1 MRTYHA
7 QALALALGTTLLAS
21 CAADSPSAPSSE
33 RAELTLTPAPGKFRV
48 CHRPAGH
55 DAVLEIGPGGLAD
68 HLAHGDYITTLM
80 VSHDP
85 GQPTDGAHFRTITGA
100 LSAARASR
108 TAAGETLAGVC
119 RITIVVSSG
128 TYQGTVD
135 AATGDLE
142 HFPMIVDVPDI
153 TLHGA
158 LVMAL
163 DADGRATGEGTTP
176 SASVLAPDAPLPFI
190 NTLSTPIMVATAH
203 PGGSA
208 GNGLVVEGFVFQSG
222 HDGQGALGG
231 QGILGVRATGLA
243 IHGNRFDG
251 GFTEKV
257 DLRLTSAD
265 VTNNYFNGPAATCD
279 LCLAGPGTFTASGNR
294 ILEGGI
300 PGIVASPI
308 VQLPLPDG
316 VDPYALPAS
325 AETWATIRNNDVRDH
340 RRVPVGV
347 GIRMDAIGVG
357 APNVHGTIHAVV
369 QDNTVAGN
377 RFGII
382 VHAAF
387 PVAATDRRGDVDM
400 TLDGNVFQGS
410 CETDLLVS
418 FARHSTGMG
427 IDANPRP
434 YMLNSTFELT
444 LNGDLQW
451 GDAWVAHPDGF
462 GNTLIVDGTT
472 IPNGTRQFYDATGC
486 PGTGS

>member
-1 MRTYHA
+1 
-7 QALALALGTTLLAS
+7 
-21 CAADSPSAPSSE
+21 
-33 RAELTLTPAPGKFRV
+33 
-48 CHRPAGH
+48 
-55 DAVLEIGPGGLAD
+55 
-68 HLAHGDYITTLM
+68 
-80 VSHDP
+80 
-85 GQPTDGAHFRTITGA
+85 
-100 LSAARASR
+100 
-108 TAAGETLAGVC
+108 
-119 RITIVVSSG
+119 
-128 TYQGTVD
+128 
-135 AATGDLE
+135 
-142 HFPMIVDVPDI
+142 
-153 TLHGA
+153 
-158 LVMAL
+158 
-163 DADGRATGEGTTP
+163 
-176 SASVLAPDAPLPFI
+176 VLAPDAPLPFI

-265 VTNNYFNGPAATCD
+265 VTNNHFNGPAATCD

-308 VQLPLPDG
+308 VQLPLPGG

-325 AETWATIRNNDVRDH
+325 AETWATISNNDVRDH

-387 PVAATDRRGDVDM
+387 PVAGADLRGDVDM

-451 GDAWVAHPDGF
+451 GDVWVAHPDGF
-462 GNTLIVDGTT
+462 GNTLIVDGMT

-486 PGTGS
+486 PGTGIGLTCGSLTRRGSGIR